1 MDRTGAR
8 QAIIDIG
15 SNTVRL
21 VIYGGPPRAPEVLYN
36 EKVTARLGRGLG
48 ETGKL
53 SDKAMTQ
60 ALAALARYALL
71 LRLRGVKDVS
81 CVATAAVRDAANGP
95 EFLGRVAALGL
106 SPRLLSGEEEAVIG
120 AGGVCAAFPGAAGV
134 VGDLGG
140 GSLELS
146 DIAANRATHGVSLP
160 LGTLRL
166 ARLREDGP
174 VRFHRRV
181 RKLLRG
187 ADWAGAHG
195 QTFYLV
201 GGSWRALA
209 RLAMHRADWPVD
221 DPHGFEMDPAAAR
234 SLLRSL
240 SARKPEGTKAPAP
253 PPDFAGLDISSARAA
268 SLPDAAA
275 LLSVLLREL
284 KPARLVFSGWGL
296 REGLLAARMSAA
308 VRAGDPLLA
317 AVRAFAADH
326 EPDAPAQ
333 APRLLAWT
341 APANPAGPENE
352 TLREAALLL
361 ALAGQRTE
369 PNRRAA
375 QALDWALAKRWIGLD
390 AAGRAMLALAMRAN
404 AGRVAIPPALLRLAP
419 APASHAA
426 LAWGLSFRLARR
438 FTLYN
443 PAAMADTALR
453 VDGGRLTLRATPAL
467 AGLYTETTAKDLRL
481 LADCLGLEPR
491 FVAD

>member
-1 MDRTGAR
+1 MDGSGAR

-21 VIYGGPPRAPEVLYN
+21 VIYGGPLRAPEVLYN

-48 ETGKL
+48 ETGRL

-60 ALAALARYALL
+60 ALSALARYALL
-71 LRLRGVKDVS
+71 LQLRGVKDVS
-81 CVATAAVRDAANGP
+81 CVATAAVRDATNGA
-95 EFLGRVAALGL
+95 EFLQRVAQLGL
-106 SPRLLSGEEEAVIG
+106 CPRLLSGEEEAVIG
-120 AGGVCAAFPGAAGV
+120 AGGVCAAFPAAAGV

-140 GSLELS
+140 GSLELT
-146 DIAANRATHGVSLP
+146 DIAGDRATHGVSLP

-166 ARLREDGP
+166 ARLRADGP
-174 VRFHRRV
+174 VRFARRV
-181 RKLLRG
+181 RKMLRG

-209 RLAMHRADWPVD
+209 RLAMHRADWPID
-221 DPHGFEMDPAAAR
+221 DPHGFEMDPVAAR

-240 SARKPEGTKAPAP
+240 SARKPVGAKVPA
-253 PPDFAGLDISSARAA
+253 PDFAGLGIASTRAA

-296 REGLLAARMSAA
+296 REGLLAARMSPA
-308 VRAGDPLLA
+308 VRAADPLLEA
-317 AVRAFAADH
+317 ARAFAADH
-326 EPDAPAQ
+326 EPRAPAL

-341 APANPAGPENE
+341 APANPTGSESPA
-352 TLREAALLL
+352 LREAALLL

-375 QALDWALAKRWIGLD
+375 QALDWALAKRWVGLGP
-390 AAGRAMLALAMRAN
+390 AGRAMLALAMRAN
-404 AGRVAIPPALLRLAP
+404 AGRVVIPPALLRLAP
-419 APASHAA
+419 AARLRAA
-426 LAWGLSFRLARR
+426 LAWGLATRLARR

-443 PAAMADTALR
+443 PAAMADTALL
-453 VDGGRLTLRATPAL
+453 VDGGVLVLRATPAL
-467 AGLYTETTAKDLRL
+467 APLYTETTAKDLRL

-491 FVAD
+491 FQVH

>member
-1 MDRTGAR
+1 MDGTGAR

-48 ETGKL
+48 DTGQL
-53 SDKAMTQ
+53 SEKAMGQ
-60 ALAALARYALL
+60 ALHALARYALL
-71 LRLRGVKDVS
+71 LRLRGVTDVS

-95 EFLGRVAALGL
+95 AFLDRVAARGL
-106 SPRLLSGEEEAVIG
+106 APRLLSGEEEAVIG
-120 AGGVCAAFPGAAGV
+120 AGGVCAAFPGATGV

-140 GSLELS
+140 GSLELT
-146 DIAANRATHGVSLP
+146 DIANNRATHGVSLP

-174 VRFHRRV
+174 VRFARRV
-181 RKLLRG
+181 RKMLRG

-209 RLAMHRADWPVD
+209 RLAMHRADWPID
-221 DPHGFEMDPAAAR
+221 DPHGFEMDPTVAR

-240 SARKPEGTKAPAP
+240 SARKPAGAKVPAP
-253 PPDFAGLDISSARAA
+253 PPDFAGLGISSARAA
-268 SLPDAAA
+268 NLPDAAA

-296 REGLLAARMSAA
+296 REGLLAARMGPA
-308 VRAGDPLLA
+308 VRAADPLLE

-326 EPDAPAQ
+326 EPGAPAL
-333 APRLLAWT
+333 APRLLGWT
-341 APANPAGPENE
+341 AAANPAGPESE
-352 TLREAALLL
+352 ALREAALLL

-375 QALDWALAKRWIGLD
+375 QALDWALAKRWVGLD
-390 AAGRAMLALAMRAN
+390 TAGRAMLALAMRAN

-419 APASHAA
+419 AARLRAA
-426 LAWGLSFRLARR
+426 LAWGLSTRLARR

-443 PAAMADTALR
+443 PAAMAETALR
-453 VDGGRLTLRATPAL
+453 VEEGALVLRASPGL
-467 AGLYTETTAKDLRL
+467 AALYTETTAKDLRL

-491 FVAD
+491 FHAD